1 MTNYKLATTIFEALF
16 AGMRGIEA
24 EGAKMTD
31 VIASLNAIG
40 DFRTRSFALAA
51 AITACPVRVLL
62 VPERS
67 KDIVRQ
73 AWHLG
78 GEEAR
83 DLLFGEMDKLS
94 FSDVLS
100 EPLSSAAT
108 AVLFYE
114 GAGVSCVAPCEPCE
128 EDMEAL
134 ARLAL
139 RSARGVG
146 AATSLAWIARL
157 ERAVLDRCDVKAVR
171 SQLGVI
177 KRREERETRRLLA
190 LAREEAAKVAS
201 EMDAE
206 TTGYDPATWSLLSD
220 KRRMEILA
228 EEEMEMD
235 CAA

>member
-1 MTNYKLATTIFEALF
+1 MTNYKLAITIFEALF
-16 AGMRGIEA
+16 AGKRGIEA

-40 DFRTRSFALAA
+40 DLRTRSFALSA
-51 AITACPVRVLL
+51 AITACPIRVLL

-73 AWHLG
+73 ARHLG
-78 GEEAR
+78 GEQAR
-83 DLLFGEMDKLS
+83 DMLRCEMDKLS
-94 FSDVLS
+94 FSDILS
-100 EPLSSAAT
+100 EPLSATAT

-114 GAGVSCVAPCEPCE
+114 GVGVSCVAPCEPCE
-128 EDMEAL
+128 EDMAVL

-157 ERAVLDRCDVKAVR
+157 ERAVLDRCGGKAVR
-171 SQLGVI
+171 SQLRVI
-177 KRREERETRRLLA
+177 KRREARETRRLLA

-201 EMDAE
+201 ELNAV
-206 TTGYDPATWSLLSD
+206 TTEYDPATWALLSD
-220 KRRMEILA
+220 DRRMEILA
-228 EEEMEMD
+228 EEDIEMD